1 MTSTAEKLEP
11 LAPHPIETVMML
23 GSMVGIAFAFFAIWK
38 VHRGDWR
45 STYAVALV
53 LLNFL
58 VPFAGVIVAAV
69 RGLWLRGSGV
79 GPTAA

>member
-1 MTSTAEKLEP
+1 MEKLEP
-11 LAPHPIETVMML
+11 LSPSTGEMFMNVAGV
-23 GSMVGIAFAFFAIWK
+23 VAFAFAFFAIWK

-58 VPFAGVIVAAV
+58 VPFAGPLVAVA
-69 RGLWLRGSGV
+69 RGLWLRRAG
-79 GPTAA
+79 TA